1 MLKKIVEP
9 KEIKSVL
16 DLAVMDLA
24 LNLNLGNT
32 VNDFQVKNI
41 VEDLLHEFP
50 NESIE
55 DFLLVFKNARHGHY
69 GTIYRLDIA
78 VIFQWVRQH
87 LEEKYIVLEDNLMNE
102 KENEYRS
109 YKFEGK
115 QQPNPDGS
123 MPSIDVDKL
132 LAEYLESIKR
142 VQMKV
147 PMPLTKKQIIEEGG
161 EKPKAKK
168 YVSPSVEYVKDAE
181 IHRLYLLANYD
192 PQTGNKKEC
201 WLPENEWRELTK
213 DID

>member
-1 MLKKIVEP
+1 M
-9 KEIKSVL
+9 
-16 DLAVMDLA
+16 AVMDLA

-32 VNDFQVKNI
+32 VNDFQVKTI

-50 NESIE
+50 NESVE

-78 VIFQWVRQH
+78 VIFQWIRQH

-109 YKFEGK
+109 YKFEGI
-115 QQPNPDGS
+115 QQPNPDGTK
-123 MPSIDVDKL
+123 PPIDIDKL
-132 LAEYLESIKR
+132 LSEYLESIKQ

-161 EKPKAKK
+161 DKPKARK
-168 YVSPSVEYVKDAE
+168 YVPDPELMRKTYLKN
-181 IHRLYLLANYD
+181 LYIKENFD
-192 PQTGNKKEC
+192 PDGKKKESWIEESK
-201 WLPENEWRELTK
+201 WLELLGDK
-213 DID
+213 DNV

>member
-1 MLKKIVEP
+1 M
-9 KEIKSVL
+9 
-16 DLAVMDLA
+16 AVMDLA

-55 DFLLVFKNARHGHY
+55 DFMLVFKNARHGHY

-87 LEEKYIVLEDNLMNE
+87 LDEKYIVLEDNLMNE

-109 YKFEGK
+109 YKFEGI
-115 QQPNPDGS
+115 QQPNPDGTK
-123 MPSIDVDKL
+123 PPIDVDKL
-132 LAEYLESIKR
+132 LSEYLESIKR

-147 PMPLTKKQIIEEGG
+147 PAPLTQKQIAEEGG
-161 EKPKAKK
+161 ERPKAMK
-168 YVSPSVEYVKDAE
+168 YVTPSLEYVRDRE
-181 IHRLYLLANYD
+181 IHKQYLLANYD
-192 PQTGNKKEC
+192 PQTGKKKEC
-201 WLPENEWRELTK
+201 WMPENEWRELTK
-213 DID
+213 EID